1 MLEIPNHGAAWR
13 NTPLVFVY
21 VQTESILADGSERLV
36 TSEAIGKPWCYPH
49 GCDFAGMQNARVM
62 GSVGLLHT
70 FQMKEL
76 EASKCVEG
84 LKSLLAT

>member
-1 MLEIPNHGAAWR
+1 MVWPGEKLLWYLFMFRHS
-13 NTPLVFVY
+13 
-21 VQTESILADGSERLV
+21 ESILADSSERLV

-62 GSVGLLHT
+62 GSLGLLHRL
-70 FQMKEL
+70 QMKEL